1 MSRRYGDFKT
11 LSDELRKRYPE
22 EDVRAPPAKDKT
34 VTTSTSYS
42 AFTPRASLSSQT
54 GSQDSLPSIERQP
67 TISGVRLA
75 REKNRLTLRAYLH
88 SLMNNAVISS
98 SPVLRHFL
106 LSDATRLS
114 LEELEDAKRREEA
127 DKKREEGR
135 IHFSREIAA
144 RVEGLRLATQSVKGD
159 IMQKGKGKLLRAGER
174 ISLLRLIRSRRAIEY
189 LRYRSQNGRRE
200 GPSFRIQ
207 CRSRMG

>member
-34 VTTSTSYS
+34 VTTSTTSNGMFAQRPS
-42 AFTPRASLSSQT
+42 VSSQT

-88 SLMNNAVISS
+88 SLMLNPTISS
-98 SPVLRHFL
+98 SPVFRHFL
-106 LSDATRLS
+106 LSDPTRLS
-114 LEELEDAKRREEA
+114 PEETEDARRREEA

-135 IHFSREIAA
+135 IHFAKEIAA
-144 RVEGLRLATQSVKGD
+144 RVEGLRAAMRSVKGD
-159 IMQKGKGKLLRAGER
+159 MMQKGKDIA
-174 ISLLRLIRSRRAIEY
+174 SCDRLCVSY
-189 LRYRSQNGRRE
+189 LM
-200 GPSFRIQ
+200 SFRWAVKYL
-207 CRSRMG
+207 